1 MSTYVET
8 GHDFT
13 DATIV
18 PAFWSAYKATAMDAG
33 YTATAEYL
41 AYTGDDLI
49 LVDALIAAQS
59 ELTNPTDE
67 LVSTLA
73 TTGHDYTDATAISTG
88 TTWAAL
94 KVSSLDSD
102 YTSSSEYTALSADD
116 MALADL
122 LIAAQ
127 TT

>member
-8 GHDFT
+8 GHDYT

-33 YTATAEYL
+33 FTATAEYL

-49 LVDALIAAQS
+49 LVDAIIAAQT
-59 ELTNPTDE
+59 ELTSPTDE

-73 TTGHDYTDATAISTG
+73 STGHQYTDSTTISTG
-88 TTWAAL
+88 LSWANL
-94 KVSSLDSD
+94 K
-102 YTSSSEYTALSADD
+102 LSAIDSSYKTIASYLTLGEAD
-116 MALADL
+116 KALVDA
-122 LIAAQ
+122 LITA
-127 TT
+127 